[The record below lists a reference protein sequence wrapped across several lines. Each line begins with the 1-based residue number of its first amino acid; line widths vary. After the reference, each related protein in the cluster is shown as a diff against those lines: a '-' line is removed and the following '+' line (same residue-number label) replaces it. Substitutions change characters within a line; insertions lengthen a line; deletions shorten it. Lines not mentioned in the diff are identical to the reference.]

1 MRIYLVRHGE
11 AMSDQENPRRPLSPE
26 GRRQVERVTGKALLA
41 GAAPRHIF
49 HSGKLRARE
58 TAEIL
63 ARGLFP
69 DAPCEDVRAVSGLSP
84 DDDPA
89 SAAEL
94 AEVMEEDFLIA
105 GHLPHLPRLVG
116 LLTGQSLS
124 FSTATM
130 VCLERLE
137 RVPKPEWC
145 VKWIATP

>member
-1 MRIYLVRHGE
+1 MRIYLMRHGE
-11 AMSDQENPRRPLSPE
+11 AVSDQEDPRRPLSPE
-26 GRRQVERVTGKALLA
+26 GRRQVERVAQKARQA

-49 HSGKLRARE
+49 HSPKLRAQE

-69 DAPCEDVRAVSGLSP
+69 DAPCEDLRAISGIAP
-84 DDDPA
+84 DDDPS

-94 AEVMEEDFLIA
+94 AEVMSEEFMIV

-116 LLTGQSLS
+116 LLADRSLS

-130 VCLERLE
+130 VCLERE
-137 RVPKPEWC
+137 GAAWV

>member
-11 AMSDQENPRRPLSPE
+11 AVTDLEDPRRPLSPE
-26 GRRQVERVTGKALLA
+26 GRRQVERVAERARQA
-41 GAAPRHIF
+41 GADPRHIF

-58 TAEIL
+58 TAAIL
-63 ARGLFP
+63 ARTLFP
-69 DAPCEDVRAVSGLSP
+69 DDDSIDLRAISGLSP

-94 AEVMEEDFLIA
+94 VSVMEEDVMLV

-116 LLTGQSLS
+116 RLTGQAVS

-130 VCLERLE
+130 VCLERLGPAA
-137 RVPKPEWC
+137 RPGWF